1 MLSGSLLRVRYSG
14 NSQGLCNQEETAVS
28 LVEHMCKWV
37 PKCKLQIQYAVTP
50 VATFMCQR
58 VLSENHESL
67 HKDDKFELHL
77 VG

>member
-1 MLSGSLLRVRYSG
+1 
-14 NSQGLCNQEETAVS
+14 
-28 LVEHMCKWV
+28 MCKWV

-77 VG
+77 VGWNSISEKEMGLESGEAS